1 MRSLKVLILEPNPFQ
16 LMALH
21 QMLNAIGI
29 YDVLTAPS
37 LASAL
42 SSLSHRGVVDIAIC
56 DPQLKGGDGLALI
69 QHLAVQREA
78 RALILLGAVCPRSEL
93 ASSTDL
99 IACDHYRVEAEH
111 VSDDARATGSV
122 HDVSCWLSRT
132 AKRGRLGDF
141 ALFCQ
146 RNPRCVRPP
155 SPQET

>member
-42 SSLSHRGVVDIAIC
+42 SSLGHRGVVDIAIC

-69 QHLAVQREA
+69 QHLAVQQEA
-78 RALILLGAVCPRSEL
+78 RALILLGTVAPSL
-93 ASSTDL
+93 LNDL
-99 IACDHYRVEAEH
+99 DPLLNEH
-111 VSDDARATGSV
+111 KVR
-122 HDVSCWLSRT
+122 LL
-132 AKRGRLGDF
+132 GRL
-141 ALFCQ
+141 Q
-146 RNPRCVRPP
+146 TRCRRY
-155 SPQET
+155 

>member
-42 SSLSHRGVVDIAIC
+42 SSLGHRGAVDIAIC

-69 QHLAVQREA
+69 HHEA
-78 RALILLGAVCPRSEL
+78 RALILLGSVAQSL
-93 ASSTDL
+93 MSDL
-99 IACDHYRVEAEH
+99 EPLLRQQ
-111 VSDDARATGSV
+111 R
-122 HDVSCWLSRT
+122 LRLL
-132 AKRGRLGDF
+132 GRLQTPVSAVLMRGLLDSY
-141 ALFCQ
+141 LIT
-146 RNPRCVRPP
+146 
-155 SPQET
+155 PQELIEA